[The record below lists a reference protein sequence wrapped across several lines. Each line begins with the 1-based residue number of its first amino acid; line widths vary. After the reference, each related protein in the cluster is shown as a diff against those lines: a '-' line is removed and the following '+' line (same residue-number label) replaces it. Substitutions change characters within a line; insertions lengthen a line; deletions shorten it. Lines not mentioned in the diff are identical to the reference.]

1 MVDKLEIRLSRGAPA
16 VSSQQNRLASEV
28 RSHSA
33 GETVAGRFPVFERN
47 IVERRDVA
55 LFVNGCAKRAH
66 GFADISSAYG
76 SEICQGVTSYI
87 MSIVGA
93 QVVVGSEVVVLLA
106 VVVDRLGCKI

>member
-1 MVDKLEIRLSRGAPA
+1 MADKLEIRFSRGAPA
-16 VSSQQNRLASEV
+16 VSSQQNRLASEI

-33 GETVAGRFPVFERN
+33 GETVAGRFPVFEH
-47 IVERRDVA
+47 RRTA
-55 LFVNGCAKRAH
+55 RCRSFFVNGCAKRAH

-76 SEICQGVTSYI
+76 GEICQGVTSYI